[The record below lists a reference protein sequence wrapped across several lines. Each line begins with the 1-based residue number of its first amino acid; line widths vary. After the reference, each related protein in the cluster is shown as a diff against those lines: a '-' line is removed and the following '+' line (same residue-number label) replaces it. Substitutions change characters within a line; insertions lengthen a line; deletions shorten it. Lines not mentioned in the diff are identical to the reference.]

1 MNYAMKIFM
10 TESVFNQMVVNIT
23 VNTKNKAIVNGN

>member
-10 TESVFNQMVVNIT
+10 TESVFNQMVVDIT
-23 VNTKNKAIVNGN
+23 VNTMNKAVVNGN